1 MHPRGKYV
9 KGRFEQKDASFLH
22 NLKTERFQEP
32 RMFTMNQI
40 RNMFYAMLNQS
51 MEITRTTAAEDRLD
65 KFDVECARL
74 DATD

>member
-1 MHPRGKYV
+1 
-9 KGRFEQKDASFLH
+9 
-22 NLKTERFQEP
+22 
-32 RMFTMNQI
+32 MFTMNQI